1 MCEHSPCCPSAD
13 SADACAAHVRTPH
26 PEQGWCLL
34 CNGVIFFDDG
44 GAIFPDG
51 HIVEPPLAHRA
62 A

>member
-1 MCEHSPCCPSAD
+1 MCEHIPCCPSAD
-13 SADACAAHVRTPH
+13 AVDAREAHVRTPH

-44 GAIFPDG
+44 GAILPDG
-51 HIVEPPLAHRA
+51 HVIEPPVHNA